1 MNDPFTTL
9 QPMAGETFYLGFDAE
24 GNSVAIYG
32 PNTEEFKNAVY
43 GTNTGPYAA
52 NADALRFPSESTIAP
67 IKPGD
72 NFDAN
77 NAQKVFYSEPTTV
90 MQYNTAVNNA
100 KTSPPATT
108 PITSPPVA
116 PVDIKPVDS
125 AAAESVVGYTNGSTS
140 LTAIDDPMLPPD
152 AFLGANGITNKSF
165 LGLKNDYGSYG
176 TMVSSDPSTG
186 MYSFSNEETHQRTF
200 VDCNTQQIIVCK
212 PDEDGN
218 TILTI
223 YTTDSETTG
232 YSVNATA
239 LGLTVNERG
248 ELVDE
253 NGQYIV
259 TLSPNEIRDLYNET
273 TSPSYNGGSFYSGSY
288 GLDDIGTFDY
298 TGSSKNDVETH
309 PDAYRNSFNDLLIR
323 NGAQGLAG
331 VDSYEDYLDAAEKY
345 DIFETESVRFDN
357 TINTMIDNNDGE
369 WKAIDTALNGVLDQ
383 YKDLFNVGGKNISDL
398 VGPVKEALSSA
409 QSQITSYLEAISTEY
424 SAVSSRKEAE
434 LRRLAELARKQT
446 GSSAN

>member
-100 KTSPPATT
+100 KTSPPTT
-108 PITSPPVA
+108 PTPTPPATSADVDAVTGASANPGSLLAEDVITRTSNPYTLVNSTDP
-116 PVDIKPVDS
+116 DS
-125 AAAESVVGYTNGSTS
+125 ANYLQINAIRSGDDALYEYGFMENYSVETNTYHYVNSE
-140 LTAIDDPMLPPD
+140 
-152 AFLGANGITNKSF
+152 
-165 LGLKNDYGSYG
+165 
-176 TMVSSDPSTG
+176 TG
-186 MYSFSNEETHQRTF
+186 RQTF
-200 VDCNTQQIIVCK
+200 VNLENNEIMVAEEVNGQTIV
-212 PDEDGN
+212 
-218 TILTI
+218 TI
-223 YTTDSETTG
+223 YTTDEETSG
-232 YSVNATA
+232 YSINATS
-239 LGLTVNERG
+239 LGLKVNPDG
-248 ELVDE
+248 TLSDE
-253 NGQYIV
+253 NGDFTV
-259 TLSPNEIRDLYNET
+259 SLSAGEIRDLYNET
-273 TSPSYNGGSFYSGSY
+273 TSPSYNGGTFYSGAY

-298 TGSSKNDVETH
+298 TGSSENNVEYH
-309 PDAYRNSFNDLLIR
+309 PDFYRSPFNALLIR
-323 NGAQGLAG
+323 NGYQSLIT
-331 VDSYEDYLDAAEKY
+331 VDSYTDYLEVAEKY

>member
-100 KTSPPATT
+100 KTSPPTT
-108 PITSPPVA
+108 PTPTPPVA
-116 PVDIKPVDS
+116 SADVDAVTGASANPGSLLAEDVITRTSNPYTLVNSTDPDS
-125 AAAESVVGYTNGSTS
+125 ANYLQINAIRSGDDALYEYGFMENYSVETNTYHYVNSE
-140 LTAIDDPMLPPD
+140 
-152 AFLGANGITNKSF
+152 
-165 LGLKNDYGSYG
+165 
-176 TMVSSDPSTG
+176 TG
-186 MYSFSNEETHQRTF
+186 RQTF
-200 VDCNTQQIIVCK
+200 VNLENNEIMVAEEVNGQTIV
-212 PDEDGN
+212 
-218 TILTI
+218 TI
-223 YTTDSETTG
+223 YTTDEETSG
-232 YSVNATA
+232 YSINATS
-239 LGLTVNERG
+239 LGLKVNPDG
-248 ELVDE
+248 TLSDE
-253 NGQYIV
+253 NGDFTV
-259 TLSPNEIRDLYNET
+259 SLSAGEIRDLYNET
-273 TSPSYNGGSFYSGSY
+273 TSPSYNGGTFYSGAY

-298 TGSSKNDVETH
+298 TGSSENNVEYH
-309 PDAYRNSFNDLLIR
+309 PDFYRSPFNALLIR
-323 NGAQGLAG
+323 NGYQSLIT
-331 VDSYEDYLDAAEKY
+331 VDSYTDYLEVAEKY

-409 QSQITSYLEAISTEY
+409 QSQITSYLEEISKEY